1 MSDSDNF
8 NIDPFLLEIKK
19 VLISGLKGVFAS
31 HMERYEM
38 LERTHD
44 QIMNLPSVQQKLNTS
59 DKNNFTANNSDR
71 DYQVR
76 LLEDKIEKM
85 SKRFDH
91 FEKTLDTFVSR
102 LNTIKVDAP
111 STKAINIIKP
121 SLEAACEN
129 ENIKL
134 EISENESEENDDN
147 DSKEVD
153 ESEEE
158 ESEEEEAEEEEAE
171 EEEAQAG
178 ESEEDE
184 SEKAESEKAESEK
197 AEEKESEKA
206 EEDEDEDEKEESEE
220 DEDEDESDEASVETE
235 KSDDVFEV
243 EIKGEIYCTNDD
255 INGYICELTDE
266 GEQGDRVGYFKNKKA
281 IFYPKK

>member
-8 NIDPFLLEIKK
+8 NVGPILLEIKK
-19 VLISGLKGVFAS
+19 VLISGLNDVFAS

-38 LERTHD
+38 LEKTHL
-44 QIMNLPSVQQKLNTS
+44 QIMNLPSVQQQINTS
-59 DKNNFTANNSDR
+59 DKNNFTVYNSNR

-85 SKRFDH
+85 SKRFDN
-91 FEKTLDTFVSR
+91 FEKTLDIL
-102 LNTIKVDAP
+102 LNKLTMINVDLHKEKP
-111 STKAINIIKP
+111 KNIIKP

-134 EISENESEENDDN
+134 EISENESEEEEDD
-147 DSKEVD
+147 DSKEVEESD
-153 ESEEE
+153 EDEDKKESDKEEEEEEE
-158 ESEEEEAEEEEAE
+158 ESDED
-171 EEEAQAG
+171 
-178 ESEEDE
+178 ESDEDE
-184 SEKAESEKAESEK
+184 SEKAEK

-206 EEDEDEDEKEESEE
+206 EEDESEEDEDEDEDEDEKEESEE
-220 DEDEDESDEASVETE
+220 EEGDEASVETE